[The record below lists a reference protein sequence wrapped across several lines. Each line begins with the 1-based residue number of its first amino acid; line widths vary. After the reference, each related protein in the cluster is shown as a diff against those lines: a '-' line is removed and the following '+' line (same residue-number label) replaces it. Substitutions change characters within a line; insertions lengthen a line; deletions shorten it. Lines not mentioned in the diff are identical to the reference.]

1 MKGSYGFVTRDGRV
15 FRVEIPEF
23 ALLAPDSLH

>member
-1 MKGSYGFVTRDGRV
+1 MP

-23 ALLAPDSLH
+23 ALLVAPHKELGVHSKSDVNS